1 MVTYKAKHSIIRK
14 FFVLFIP
21 KIRMENFSAFYIT
34 RIVYKKLMALNGIN
48 NITLIL
54 INDRY
59 TEEEFADD
67 PEIMTFK
74 SLDELENF
82 SCTER
87 LTNILKYN
95 YFAKGAVLFS
105 VVKEK
110 KIIAS
115 TWLHYNFDPDG
126 DIDLIGVNNYLLYG
140 PTFVDINYRNLG
152 LSTRLKKHACY
163 YVNKNWCYPIYL
175 GNEVDNIPTI
185 KSSIKAGF
193 RLRNIIIRTKNGE
206 PIIL

>member
-1 MVTYKAKHSIIRK
+1 MTI
-14 FFVLFIP
+14 
-21 KIRMENFSAFYIT
+21 
-34 RIVYKKLMALNGIN
+34 NGIN

-59 TEEEFADD
+59 TQEEFVND

-74 SLDELENF
+74 SLDELKGF

-87 LTNILKYN
+87 LTNLYKNN
-95 YFAKGAVLFS
+95 YFAKGSSLFS

-115 TWLHYNFDPDG
+115 TWLHYNFDPDS
-126 DIDLIGVNNYLLYG
+126 DIDLIRINNYFLLG
-140 PTFVDINYRNLG
+140 PTFVDLEYRNLG
-152 LSTRLKKHACY
+152 LSTRLKKYACY
-163 YVNKNWCYPIYL
+163 YLKNKGCYPIYL
-175 GNEVDNIPTI
+175 GNEIDNIPTI
-185 KSSIKAGF
+185 KTSIKAGF
-193 RLRNIIIRTKNGE
+193 RLHRIIIRTRNGE